1 MSITINERLNLVVP
15 LESGKGYVHCPPLSR
30 DAFAL
35 CWKLL
40 ARTWS
45 SLESDELGI
54 TAGAAV
60 AAFALKEQAEQ
71 AGPEGETTYTSL
83 LADINRNATYIG
95 VSDEG
100 FDPIPLSSALKKGW
114 LNEEE
119 RAEVENALIFF
130 IVASALL
137 PAKRKKF
144 ILDMLN
150 LLRSVDMTSLDAT
163 AYKDSLPSLTTGK
176 ATGETEAA

>member
-100 FDPIPLSSALKKGW
+100 FDPIPLSSALKKVGSMRKNV
-114 LNEEE
+114 LKS
-119 RAEVENALIFF
+119 RMPLFF
-130 IVASALL
+130 YCRLCAASS
-137 PAKRKKF
+137 KEKK
-144 ILDMLN
+144 
-150 LLRSVDMTSLDAT
+150 SL
-163 AYKDSLPSLTTGK
+163 SWIC
-176 ATGETEAA
+176 